1 LHIELLDSLN
11 SMLTFHSIYKIIAH
25 IERRG
30 ETRML
35 KTKLFWR
42 ENIATPSWKKLKGG
56 KIPQSRKVEHQWGPV
71 QMSLHLREFT
81 EFYVDGE
88 IYGNCKGFLLT
99 TNILSII
106 FSHIKVPTLFGFQR
120 NSTKSEIV
128 HWRNSNIKLLFREVE
143 ISC

>member
-42 ENIATPSWKKLKGG
+42 ENIATPSWKKLKGD

-88 IYGNCKGFLLT
+88 IYGNCKGFPFNHKISFPLYSLISKCPPCLDS
-99 TNILSII
+99 NGIALSQKLYTGAIQI
-106 FSHIKVPTLFGFQR
+106 S
-120 NSTKSEIV
+120 NCYSE
-128 HWRNSNIKLLFREVE
+128 
-143 ISC
+143 